1 MSHVCARPRAGRGPA
16 GDSRGGRRRRR
27 GRGPGPALARGRF
40 GARTRGFH
48 THRCGSR
55 SETLV
60 SRGSVRRFLRRH
72 RASRELGPRP
82 ACVDFPRAGS
92 SVQNAVAS
100 RLTSVARTR
109 TRRNESLA
117 AFTTASPPLPLLRPQ
132 PPSHC
137 QSQHQRALS
146 RESVPPGDPHPAP
159 VPRWPSLMES
169 RGLCVRDRGWICHPF
184 LQVRDYSAGVGRCCT
199 ALRFLDT

>member
-60 SRGSVRRFLRRH
+60 SRGPVRRFLRRH

-132 PPSHC
+132 PPVSLPVTAPTC
-137 QSQHQRALS
+137 SVTGIRATRRPSPSPCTTVAVTHGKSGTLCARPWMDVS
-146 RESVPPGDPHPAP
+146 P
-159 VPRWPSLMES
+159 V
-169 RGLCVRDRGWICHPF
+169 F
-184 LQVRDYSAGVGRCCT
+184 AG
-199 ALRFLDT
+199 A